1 MAVKLPPNTWVSQV
15 ITLKGFRDDVYSK
28 IDGSLVGY
36 VKDGKFIQTIDKL
49 PKLDPKK
56 KPVQDKKFAASIAK
70 ISALNAIPA
79 LEFDAAY
86 YKEQAENVNNTP
98 QERAKAKAQYDAL
111 NAQVEAKRKEAGQ
124 AEVVV
129 EEEQGKERATSA
141 KNSIP
146 KIQSEFTKLKKQYDI
161 LLDPSDPEGKGPGI
175 KKKLDTLAQ
184 DYTKLYRTAT
194 GTPVISKTA
203 AFARLANNQGTQF
216 PATQTG
222 TAKDVDKLETYTVT
236 IKGKPTKVKWDPAK
250 ETLFSEDG
258 SPYTGAVPWADQ
270 TITYKDG
277 KKVSSTADSTTE
289 PKVTSGGTTGGTT
302 GGRTGGTTGG
312 RTGGTTGG
320 ATGSGKPISGAF
332 DPAAFRAGEE
342 ASMGSTPPVLG
353 GAVVKGY
360 DSALALAK
368 EKYNL
373 PDIIFSNVKSL
384 GKILEEYVNGK
395 IDIDLF
401 KQKVA
406 NDPWYRQNSTE
417 IKARYLQKFNYDDL
431 VKSGNAKGTTDYEQK
446 IAQITNNLLTKAR
459 QMGSALDEGQAKLMA
474 EDLYI
479 FNQDADDAVVTRRL
493 VSGIRPIAGMVGGRI
508 TEDFSGLALQNYQG
522 LQSLAKRNGMKL
534 ENILPPG
541 VDGKP
546 ATAQETLQR
555 LALGEL
561 DPTRLAQDVRK
572 LAAVGQPQF
581 VRDLLG
587 QGIDL
592 DQIYSPYRR
601 TMARVLELDEGQID
615 LMDPTLRKGIND
627 KGDINLFDYE
637 KSLRQDNRW
646 QYTGNARQEVSDA
659 ALTVLRNFGFQG

>member
-1 MAVKLPPNTWVSQV
+1 MAKRPGNTYVSQV
-15 ITLKGFRDDVYSK
+15 FNFGIDKKLPLGFVNVVYSK
-28 IDGSLVGY
+28 DSGLVVGY
-36 VKDGKFIQTIDKL
+36 EKDGKFYNLGEKIPEKVTEPQKRKTYSGSIEERVTAIEREAEEARIAKADSTARAETSGDQRARAAQGDVLDNYATSLKPRLNDLGFQIEAYARKIARGDKL
-49 PKLDPKK
+49 SPVEEKELKRFSDEYAKLNKTYNEARSDALDFYYGTQAAATTQTGKK
-56 KPVQDKKFAASIAK
+56 IVSGTGQ
-70 ISALNAIPA
+70 
-79 LEFDAAY
+79 
-86 YKEQAENVNNTP
+86 TP
-98 QERAKAKAQYDAL
+98 Q
-111 NAQVEAKRKEAGQ
+111 AQVTG
-124 AEVVV
+124 
-129 EEEQGKERATSA
+129 
-141 KNSIP
+141 
-146 KIQSEFTKLKKQYDI
+146 
-161 LLDPSDPEGKGPGI
+161 GP
-175 KKKLDTLAQ
+175 
-184 DYTKLYRTAT
+184 T
-194 GTPVISKTA
+194 GTPAPTPMPTPV
-203 AFARLANNQGTQF
+203 
-216 PATQTG
+216 PTQTPPPR
-222 TAKDVDKLETYTVT
+222 
-236 IKGKPTKVKWDPAK
+236 I
-250 ETLFSEDG
+250 
-258 SPYTGAVPWADQ
+258 
-270 TITYKDG
+270 
-277 KKVSSTADSTTE
+277 
-289 PKVTSGGTTGGTT
+289 TSGGTTGGTT
-302 GGRTGGTTGG
+302 GGRTGGTA
-312 RTGGTTGG
+312 GGTTGG
-320 ATGSGKPISGAF
+320 ITTVAGSGKAIPSNF
-332 DPAAFRAGEE
+332 DVGSFRMADE
-342 ASMGSTPPVLG
+342 ASMAAAGDATP
-353 GAVVKGY
+353 GAVVSKY
-360 DSALALAK
+360 DSILAK
-368 EKYNL
+368 AKADYNL

-401 KQKVA
+401 RQKVQ

-446 IAQITNNLLTKAR
+446 IAQITNNLITKAR

-522 LQSLAKRNGMKL
+522 LQKLAKQNGLRL

-541 VDGKP
+541 IDGKP
-546 ATAQETLQR
+546 ATAEETLKR
-555 LALGEL
+555 LALGEI